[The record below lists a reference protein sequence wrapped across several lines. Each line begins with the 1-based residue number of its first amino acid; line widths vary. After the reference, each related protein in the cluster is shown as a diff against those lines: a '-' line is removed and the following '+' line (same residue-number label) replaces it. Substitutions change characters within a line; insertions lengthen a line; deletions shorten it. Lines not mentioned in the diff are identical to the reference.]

1 MEMGSLSIMHW
12 ALVIL
17 VLLMVFGTKKLS
29 TVGKDL
35 GAAVRDFKAGIAE
48 VEAKPEDKP
57 KA

>member
-1 MEMGSLSIMHW
+1 MGSLSIMHW

-17 VLLMVFGTKKLS
+17 VLLMVFGTKMLS

-35 GAAVRDFKAGIAE
+35 GSAVRDFKAGIAE